1 MGCLLLLCSCLVALF
16 IPIQA
21 IVDINVA
28 TSNDIHNNLN
38 RTTSPC
44 TNFWNFAC
52 GRFSSASKYVDN
64 FERVEDQFA
73 TAMVEFMESH
83 LGENDTLAPRLIGQM
98 RQYYKACTEDTRKLH
113 GNPRPEELVNQWN
126 LHPKKFLVYGLNG
139 VFIDERVDVAAN
151 DSMRWVIQ
159 LRMPD
164 PADRY
169 SDRRVLQLM
178 RLYEEA
184 WYSMGVVELV
194 EKMHQLQDKYRA
206 EYPIVYTWSFSELR
220 QQIPIPHSFF
230 IELLGVNDTEQLDH
244 LTFEVS
250 DVEYLREC
258 FRCLRDFASE
268 PKDTYIRARQYV
280 LVEESEPRERNPRSC
295 IHHMRA
301 YLPLGMNYI
310 YDRFI
315 YQNREED
322 TSKVLE
328 ILSTLKAAFGQ
339 YLDANRLQ
347 LTPNQLAYVRAKLE
361 GIQIKIGNLPEEK
374 SPEFY
379 NNHYG
384 SANFSAT
391 NFLANL
397 LEAFALRTRLQNAG
411 LLARNSRVD
420 LRHYYVNDNV
430 RKARTSP
437 FYENERNTITVPMEF
452 LQWPLFDHREHTIFQ
467 HSLLGAVLGHEM
479 NHAFE
484 QEGILF
490 DAAGNESPVG
500 LEIRESKPFRDAIK
514 CAEEQPFVSL
524 KERLADLN
532 GLQLAY
538 DAFFGLAHDSRQF
551 EYRPYAFEQEFTA
564 PQLFHLS
571 YAQFFCGSLPPVIAH
586 DRDDERVNVSV
597 GNLRQFAYDFNCET
611 SPSSVCEMWRPG
623 DVANSNRNVHP

>member
-1 MGCLLLLCSCLVALF
+1 MGSLLLLCCCLVALL

-21 IVDINVA
+21 LVDINVA
-28 TSNDIHNNLN
+28 TANDIHSNLN

-52 GRFSSASKYVDN
+52 GGFSSASEYVDN

-73 TAMVEFMESH
+73 SAMVEFMESH

-98 RQYYKACTEDTRKLH
+98 RLYYKACTADARTLH
-113 GNPRPEELVNQWN
+113 GNPRPEELVNHWT
-126 LHPKKFLVYGLNG
+126 LHPKKFLVDGLNG

-151 DSMRWVIQ
+151 DSMGWVVQIK
-159 LRMPD
+159 MPD
-164 PADRY
+164 PSAKY
-169 SDRRVLQLM
+169 SDLRVLQLM
-178 RLYEEA
+178 RLYEEE
-184 WYSMGVVELV
+184 WYTWGVFELV
-194 EKMHQLQDKYRA
+194 EKMHQLQAEYRA
-206 EYPIVYTWSFSELR
+206 ENPLVYTWSYSELR
-220 QQIPIPHSFF
+220 RQIPIPHSFF
-230 IELLGVNDTEQLDH
+230 IELLGGNHTEEFDR

-258 FRCLRDFASE
+258 FRFLRDFSSE

-280 LVEESEPRERNPRSC
+280 LLEESEPRERNPRSC

-315 YQNREED
+315 YQNREQD
-322 TSKVLE
+322 TQKLQE
-328 ILSTLKAAFGQ
+328 ILSNLKATFRK

-347 LTPNQLAYVRAKLE
+347 LTPDQLAYVREKLK

-374 SPEFY
+374 FPEFY
-379 NNHYG
+379 NNHYR
-384 SANFSAT
+384 SANFTMT

-397 LEAFALRTRLQNAG
+397 LEALALRTRLQNAG
-411 LLARNSRVD
+411 LLERDSRVD

-452 LQWPLFDHREHTIFQ
+452 LQWPLFDHRQHAIFQ
-467 HSLLGAVLGHEM
+467 HSLLGAVMGHEM

-500 LEIRESKPFRDAIK
+500 LEIRESQTFRDALK
-514 CAEEQPFVSL
+514 CAEQPPFVSL

-538 DAFFGLAHDSRQF
+538 DSFFGLDHDSRKF
-551 EYRPYAFEQEFTA
+551 EYRPYTFERQFTA

-611 SPSSVCEMWRPG
+611 SHSTNCEMWRPREE
-623 DVANSNRNVHP
+623 ASSNRNVHP